1 MVFVVAAP
9 APIKDVPDQISAR
22 RVTAVAL
29 CIRKAPNAVI
39 QGCVDLPPLLLGR
52 VEQVARGAAVDLFVG
67 RLALKPIL
75 HLPVDAV
82 YGRILQL
89 LLSALQLQGSFEPA
103 LFLEEFRHFGRFGVE
118 DRGLRGVARLVGHR
132 RLPGAFLPRRGVAGR
147 SGVFGLRPLL
157 GRPLLAGRSVPL
169 RLPPP
174 APPGRLSDVALPGVV
189 LRGRLRCCIA
199 LRLLRL

>member
-118 DRGLRGVARLVGHR
+118 DRGLRGAAGLVGSPRLLASLLR
-132 RLPGAFLPRRGVAGR
+132 RRSVAGR
-147 SGVFGLRPLL
+147 GGVVVLRPLP
-157 GRPLLAGRSVPL
+157 GRLLLAGRGVPL
-169 RLPPP
+169 RLLPP
-174 APPGRLSDVALPGVV
+174 ALPGRLSGVALPGPI
-189 LRGRLRCCIA
+189 LRSRPRCCIA